1 VNLTIRTFGTLGTI
15 STDADAPAYREHAFA
30 RALDV
35 SACDLAVMVD
45 ESDLDDDRA
54 EAILDAAGALCD
66 VPAGETCYVYDCG
79 VWHRGVIEE

>member
-1 VNLTIRTFGTLGTI
+1 MNLTVRTFGTLGTI
-15 STDADAPAYREHAFA
+15 STESYAPAYREHAFA
-30 RALDV
+30 HALDV
-35 SACDLAVMVD
+35 SARDLAVMVD

-54 EAILDAAGALCD
+54 ADILDSAIRLCD